1 MTDDQFLKIILMRAE
16 KACKNYNV
24 QFKNPRLVLTG
35 TLETLYFALKF
46 DNAIVPVWLGFA
58 KNGKKQI
65 FILPELST
73 RLMDW
78 KQQKIHKMRN
88 FLLPTANVAYVEF
101 DIHNE
106 PKEVVH
112 IFFNAIIS
120 ALNTP
125 GMSVCLMIQSD
136 ELFSSDETYEEVQ
149 IKSDLMEFDC
159 YE

>member
-1 MTDDQFLKIILMRAE
+1 MTDDQLLKIVLMRAE
-16 KACKNYNV
+16 KAGKNYNA
-24 QFKNPRLVLTG
+24 QLKNPRLVLTQQYG
-35 TLETLYFALKF
+35 KKLYFALKF
-46 DNAIVPVWLGFA
+46 DNSTMPVWLGFA
-58 KNGKKQI
+58 KNGRKQV
-65 FILPELST
+65 FILPELPM

-78 KQQKIHKMRN
+78 KQQKIHEIGN
-88 FLLPTANVAYVEF
+88 SSPLAAYVEF

-136 ELFSSDETYEEVQ
+136 ELFSPDETYEEVQ
-149 IKSDLMEFDC
+149 IESDLMGFEC
-159 YE
+159 CE